1 MELRNGKRLPSGR
14 PRPLLVNH
22 ALLLAWV
29 LLALG
34 DSVRAEAAVRQ
45 SLGGYPEQAQQGPV
59 ATRDVRAFE
68 QRIRALAGVLQGAV
82 RQGGGLQGSRRE
94 APGTPAESRLGS
106 PLSAIDP
113 ALVGLTWHLLEPWTT
128 SRRHPESPDRFDLS
142 PAAARLHPSRAP
154 PRASIA

>member
-1 MELRNGKRLPSGR
+1 MKLRNGKRLPSGR

-34 DSVRAEAAVRQ
+34 DSVRAEAAVQQ
-45 SLGGYPEQAQQGPV
+45 SLGGYPDQAQQGPV

-68 QRIRALAGVLQGAV
+68 QRIRALASVLQGAV
-82 RQGGGLQGSRRE
+82 LQGSRRE
-94 APGTPAESRLGS
+94 PLGTPAESRLGS

-128 SRRHPESPDRFDLS
+128 SRRHPGSSDRFDLS
-142 PAAARLHPSRAP
+142 PAAARLQPSRAP
-154 PRASIA
+154 PRVSIA